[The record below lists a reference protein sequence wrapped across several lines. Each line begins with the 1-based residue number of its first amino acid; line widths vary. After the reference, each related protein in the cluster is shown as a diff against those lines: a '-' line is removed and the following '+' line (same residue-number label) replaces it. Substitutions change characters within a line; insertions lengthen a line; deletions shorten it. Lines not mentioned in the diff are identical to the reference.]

1 MLEVKHGYLY
11 TGYTTNLARRYWMHL
26 NGKGAK
32 YTRSFPPRR
41 IAQCWRVLGSKS
53 MAMKVE
59 YYIKQ
64 QDRKKKALL
73 VEKPEKLRKMIS
85 EELELEIDLYAFDPV
100 AVEKSAL
107 EKDWRRSSKNI
118 DPFDSLP
125 ETDILTYHE

>member
-1 MLEVKHGYLY
+1 
-11 TGYTTNLARRYWMHL
+11 MHL

-32 YTRSFPPRR
+32 YTKSFPPRR

-64 QDRKKKALL
+64 QDRKKKELL